1 MRIAGIIRDSISNG
15 IGIRDVLFVQGC
27 PHRCRGCHNPH
38 TWDFT
43 KGDEMSIKSI
53 IELFRDSTN
62 NITIS
67 GGEPFYNPIE
77 LCTLVG
83 HLHYNYPSK
92 TFWIYTGYRVEELN
106 PNDLRFLSR
115 CNVQV
120 IVDGKFDQDKAS
132 TIVPLRFR
140 GSTNQRLIDVR
151 KTVQRG
157 QIVSWEETL

>member
-1 MRIAGIIRDSISNG
+1 MRIAGIVRDSITNG

-43 KGDEMSIKSI
+43 KGDEMTIKSI
-53 IELFRDSTN
+53 IELFRDSPN

-67 GGEPFYNPIE
+67 GGEPFYYPVE

-83 HLHYNYPSK
+83 HLHYEYPNK
-92 TFWIYTGYRVEELN
+92 TFWIYTGYKVDELN

-115 CNVQV
+115 CKVEV
-120 IVDGKFDQDKAS
+120 IVDGKFDVDKRNP
-132 TIVPLRFR
+132 TLRFR

-157 QIVSWEETL
+157 QIVSWEDIL